1 MKILENSLL
10 PLAPRTLEQQHRWPS
25 MVFWLVPI
33 NLFSQL
39 MVVCISVLIIYNTC
53 AEPEL
58 AACRGANRLL
68 AKIRLDSHLAI
79 CTTWV
84 IKLE

>member
-10 PLAPRTLEQQHRWPS
+10 PTSQPRWPS
-25 MVFWLVPI
+25 MVILALVPI
-33 NLFSQL
+33 NGDMHFGLNHSF
-39 MVVCISVLIIYNTC
+39 IIPALNLNLLC
-53 AEPEL
+53 LP
-58 AACRGANRLL
+58 CGANRLL

-84 IKLE
+84 IKLV

>member
-1 MKILENSLL
+1 MKILENCLL
-10 PLAPRTLEQQHRWPS
+10 PRTSHPRATAS
-25 MVFWLVPI
+25 MAIDGVWLVPI

-39 MVVCISVLIIYNTC
+39 MVICISFLIIFNTC